1 MHIPIPRSRPLRL
14 LPLCL
19 AALLAGGWGR
29 TGHQFINSRATAHLP
44 PAMSAFI
51 QDSAFFS
58 QHASDADY
66 RKGSDTAE
74 GPKHFID
81 LENIPGYA
89 ALTPNLD
96 SLVAV
101 MGWPVV
107 KANGILPWA
116 TVWAYDTLVVRLRRG
131 DWSGAKLIAS
141 DLGHYVADGHQPLH
155 NTNNY
160 NGQLTGNSG
169 IHSRYE
175 TGMIDASKSFLW
187 VRPGSVRYIR
197 DRFSFVL
204 AYNIA
209 ANLLV
214 DSIMQ
219 ADRMA
224 KTASGWNGLG
234 DPPAL
239 YYTTLWQW
247 TSSLTLRQFQG
258 ATETLA
264 SLWYSAWVDAGLIVI
279 TAVAG
284 AGDESRGQYSL
295 AQNYPNPFNPTTL
308 IRYEIPAA
316 GSRGGD
322 AEAVRLVVYDL
333 LGREVRTVVNERQA
347 PGHYEVRF
355 DGAGLPSGVYV
366 YRLATGE
373 FARSRKMIL
382 TK

>member
-1 MHIPIPRSRPLRL
+1 
-14 LPLCL
+14 
-19 AALLAGGWGR
+19 
-29 TGHQFINSRATAHLP
+29 
-44 PAMSAFI
+44 MSAFI
-51 QDSAFFS
+51 QDSAYFS

-81 LENIPGYA
+81 LENIAGYA

-101 MGWPVV
+101 MGWPAV
-107 KANGILPWA
+107 KSNGILPWA

-131 DWSGAKLIAS
+131 DWAGVRLIAS

-155 NTNNY
+155 ATNNY

-187 VRPGSVRYIR
+187 VRPGSVRHIQ

-214 DSIMQ
+214 DSIMT
-219 ADRMA
+219 ADRLA

-234 DPPAL
+234 DPPAQ
-239 YYTTLWQW
+239 YYATLWQW

-258 ATETLA
+258 ATEALA
-264 SLWYSAWVDAGLIVI
+264 SLWYSAWVDAGLIV
-279 TAVAG
+279 TTVVAG
-284 AGDESRGQYSL
+284 VADEVPGHFSL

-308 IRYEIPAA
+308 IGYDVPAA
-316 GSRGGD
+316 ERGGGD
-322 AEAVRLVVYDL
+322 AGAVRLVVYDL
-333 LGREVRTVVNERQA
+333 LGREVRTMVDEQQA
-347 PGHYEVRF
+347 PGRYEVRF
-355 DGAGLPSGVYV
+355 DGAGLPSGVYI
-366 YRLATGE
+366 YRLVAGE
-373 FARSRKMIL
+373 FAQSRKMIL